1 MLSLKYIK
9 FRERLMKSQGSSYER
24 LVLAFLMAGLAFG
37 LLIVAVRQSSSA
49 QSSRER
55 QVDNEIPKHVPI
67 KVKLKAE
74 KEKKFKARGNPNWVR
89 EFELEVTNSSDKPIY
104 FLELWLELPETMSEN
119 NNPLAFSVRYGRGAF
134 LHPETMAIPTDVPIQ
149 SGETHN
155 FTIDEKWMR
164 GWEQSKARRHL
175 PDPGKVRIVLVH
187 LSFGD
192 GTGFDG
198 GGEAYPYKRSNAQ
211 LLAVVSGI

>member
-74 KEKKFKARGNPNWVR
+74 KEKKFKDLGNADWVR
-89 EFELEVTNSSDKPIY
+89 DFELEVTNNSDKPIY
-104 FLELWLELPETMSEN
+104 FLEFLLELPETVSEN
-119 NNPLAFSVRYGRGAF
+119 NNPIAFSLRYGRIDF
-134 LHPETMAIPTDVPIQ
+134 IHFNTRPTDTDVPIQ
-149 SGETHN
+149 PGETHN
-155 FTIDEKWMR
+155 FTIDEKWVR
-164 GWEQSKARRHL
+164 GWEHGRTRL
-175 PDPGKVRIVLVH
+175 H
-187 LSFGD
+187 LSDPARVKLLFVQLAFGD
-192 GTGFDG
+192 GSGFNGTG
-198 GGEAYPYKRSNAQ
+198 A
-211 LLAVVSGI
+211 